1 MTSYEQWA
9 SAHPVAAAALADVL
23 TASAQPPE
31 GADGHAEEWA
41 QQQARFAVAR
51 KGGLVW
57 RNNVGA
63 TPAEVECTC
72 HRCGFAFTM
81 KQRPVRYGLANDSA
95 QLNKVVKSSD
105 LIGVMPIKITPDMV
119 GQTFGQFIALEVKR
133 PHWHYTG
140 KGREVAQAA
149 FLTLVA
155 EKGGIA
161 SFTTGAL

>member
-1 MTSYEQWA
+1 MISFEQWA
-9 SAHPVAAAALADVL
+9 LDYPVAAAALAEVL
-23 TASAQPPE
+23 TASAYTPD

-51 KGGLVW
+51 AGGLVW

-63 TPAEVECTC
+63 TPSSVDCTC
-72 HRCGFAFTM
+72 HRCGFAFEV

-95 QLNKVVKSSD
+95 QLNKVFKSSD
-105 LIGVMPIKITPDMV
+105 LIGVMPVKISPDMV

-149 FLTLVA
+149 FLALVA
-155 EKGGIA
+155 EKGGRA